1 MTLFTVAIAGTTDP
15 IEVYN
20 GLPAVEDYLNAA
32 IGDGATAWR
41 ALTTGS
47 DDHKRILVAATR
59 YFDSLFWQGDADAQ
73 GGTTLQW
80 PRSGITL
87 DGVPV
92 DPATVPAAIS
102 KGINELCALIAD
114 DPDVLTQA
122 DSGSNIRSMQAGSA
136 NLVFFRPTSPGD
148 GNATVLPTVLN
159 RLVGRYLASASAA
172 IAAATAG
179 VSTGV
184 SRRSDFGCWC
194 NASPCSC
201 DGGRN
206 NRLWPL

>member
-1 MTLFTVAIAGTTDP
+1 MIFTVTIAGVTDP

-20 GLPAVEDYLNAA
+20 GLPAVEDYL
-32 IGDGATAWR
+32 GATSSARVAAWNK
-41 ALTTGS
+41 LTPSG
-47 DDHKRILVAATR
+47 DERKRILVDATR
-59 YFDSLFWQGDADAQ
+59 YFDSLFWQGDADAA

-80 PRSGITL
+80 PRSNLTL

-92 DPATVPAAIS
+92 DPATVPAAIG
-102 KGINELCALIAD
+102 KGINELCAMIAE
-114 DPDVLTQA
+114 DPDVLTET

-148 GNATVLPTVLN
+148 GNATVLPTLLN
-159 RLVGRYLASASAA
+159 RLVGRYLANASAA

-184 SRRSDFGCWC
+184 SRRSDFACTCGG
-194 NASPCSC
+194 SPCSC
-201 DGGRN
+201 DGGRS
-206 NRLWPL
+206 NRWWPL